1 MIAAIRGTLQR
12 KESDAVVIN
21 IGAVDLTVFVPATLL
36 SNDIAVG
43 DHINLVTYL
52 HVRESDLSL
61 FGFESSEQKNLFIL
75 LLGVNGIGPRS
86 AMSLLSIFS
95 TDVLTTAIV
104 EGKAEAL
111 SRAPGIGRKTAQ
123 RIVLQLQDKLD
134 LTGVGEG
141 SYLTE
146 ADEDVIAALT
156 SLGYSLVEAQRMVQL
171 LPRDIVDVEERLR
184 LALERL
190 GEANK

>member
-1 MIAAIRGTLQR
+1 
-12 KESDAVVIN
+12 
-21 IGAVDLTVFVPATLL
+21 VPATLL
-36 SNDIAVG
+36 SNDMAIG
-43 DHINLVTYL
+43 DHIELVTYL
-52 HVRESDLSL
+52 HVRESELTL
-61 FGFESSEQKNLFIL
+61 FGFESAEQKKLFVL

-86 AMSLLSIFS
+86 ALSLLSIFS

-104 EGKAEAL
+104 EGKADAL
-111 SRAPGIGRKTAQ
+111 ARAPGIGRKTAQ

-141 SYLTE
+141 ASSLTE

-190 GEANK
+190 GETKK